1 MSGRA
6 CRSSFVFLTVFPLV
20 QAAPPTPRPRPRWG
34 RPSRDD
40 VTRQLRLSA
49 MCAISQSHRVLGSS
63 QNRSCGVHH
72 IFPSLSDSLMPCH
85 ALSIC
90 SPDIRTTF
98 PSIGPVVMSDWL
110 MVLGSSTVRR
120 VNKANFPANAN
131 RVRNPVYPTRSPQFG
146 PSDIR

>member
-6 CRSSFVFLTVFPLV
+6 SRSSFVFLTVFHLV
-20 QAAPPTPRPRPRWG
+20 QAAPPTPRPRLWWG

-40 VTRQLRLSA
+40 VTRQLRHSA

-72 IFPSLSDSLMPCH
+72 IFPLSNSPMPCLAH
-85 ALSIC
+85 LQL
-90 SPDIRTTF
+90 RHLNHF
-98 PSIGPVVMSDWL
+98 P
-110 MVLGSSTVRR
+110 VRR
-120 VNKANFPANAN
+120 PY
-131 RVRNPVYPTRSPQFG
+131 RDVRLVDVELQLDSPTRKQSKLSRQREPDAQSRDFYPTRSPQCC